1 MNILK
6 TMENDMDALLSNLK
20 GEKEVEG
27 LSGLENDLAQK
38 EAEQS
43 QHPQQQDFIPEI
55 DEERAE
61 LIRQSNWEI

>member
-1 MNILK
+1 MNK
-6 TMENDMDALLSNLK
+6 TNKELTEMN
-20 GEKEVEG
+20 KEVQG
-27 LSGLENDLAQK
+27 LHDLENVLANKEAQK

-43 QHPQQQDFIPEI
+43 QHPQQQDFTPEI